1 MRYGDV
7 RPPYLAVIGDAVER
21 IYPEF
26 VMIIP
31 VRPAPGAEVK
41 PDRRLDVASARLR
54 RQLRARF
61 QLAFPFQA
69 LAFRRRGALG
79 KSAAAREAV
88 DVLR

>member
-26 VMIIP
+26 VMIP